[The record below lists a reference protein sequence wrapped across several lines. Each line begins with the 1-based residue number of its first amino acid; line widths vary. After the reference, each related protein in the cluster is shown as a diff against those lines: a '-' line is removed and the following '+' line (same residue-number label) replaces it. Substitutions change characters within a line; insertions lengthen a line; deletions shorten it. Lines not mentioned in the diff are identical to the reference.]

1 MISLVFDGLL
11 SMTCPIKIIGVSSKA
26 SFNVSDDPR
35 LQLQEAA
42 NPTSTN
48 MSAKEDIIILIQ
60 RFVIRTDT
68 IVYQTYT
75 TNVTRFDISR
85 KQ

>member
-1 MISLVFDGLL
+1 MFDGFL

-26 SFNVSDDPR
+26 SFNVSDGRR
-35 LQLQEAA
+35 LQLQEAP
-42 NPTSTN
+42 NPTSTK
-48 MSAKEDIIILIQ
+48 MSAKENIIILIQ

-68 IVYQTYT
+68 